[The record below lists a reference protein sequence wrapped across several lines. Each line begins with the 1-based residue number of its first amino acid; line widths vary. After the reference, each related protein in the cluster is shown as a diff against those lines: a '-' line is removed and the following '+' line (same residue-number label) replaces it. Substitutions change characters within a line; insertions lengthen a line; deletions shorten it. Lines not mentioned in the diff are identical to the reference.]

1 MKVVILAG
9 GYGLR
14 FTEMTKKIPKPMIK
28 IYGKPIIEQ
37 IIKIYSLYNY
47 KDFIIATGYKSSIIK
62 KYFERYKKENSFYI
76 ISNTKVRIRFIF
88 TGLNT
93 MTGGRLK
100 KLEKYFNKKDCEEF
114 MLTYGD
120 GISNVNLSKAYKFYK
135 KHKKTALVTAVR
147 PTSRYG
153 VIKIKNNLAV
163 SFEEKKTITTSWIN
177 GGFFIFNTNIFK
189 FIKNSMTV
197 LEEQPMKNLSKQKKL
212 LVYKHKDFW
221 HSFDTK
227 RDIDAIKKTF
237 SRKQFKKSYSL
248 Y

>member
-88 TGLNT
+88 
-93 MTGGRLK
+93 
-100 KLEKYFNKKDCEEF
+100 E
-114 MLTYGD
+114 
-120 GISNVNLSKAYKFYK
+120 
-135 KHKKTALVTAVR
+135 
-147 PTSRYG
+147 
-153 VIKIKNNLAV
+153 
-163 SFEEKKTITTSWIN
+163 
-177 GGFFIFNTNIFK
+177 
-189 FIKNSMTV
+189 
-197 LEEQPMKNLSKQKKL
+197 
-212 LVYKHKDFW
+212 
-221 HSFDTK
+221 
-227 RDIDAIKKTF
+227 
-237 SRKQFKKSYSL
+237 
-248 Y
+248 